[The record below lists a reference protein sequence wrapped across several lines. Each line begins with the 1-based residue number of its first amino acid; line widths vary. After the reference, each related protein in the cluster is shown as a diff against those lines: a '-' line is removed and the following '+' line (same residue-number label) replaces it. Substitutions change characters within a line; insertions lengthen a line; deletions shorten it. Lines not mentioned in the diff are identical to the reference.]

1 MNVPDLRHVDFDAY
15 RQRARELHLE
25 AIESSIDH
33 VLAWAARLLRRQHRA
48 AATVAAPLRTAA
60 C

>member
-25 AIESSIDH
+25 AIESSID
-33 VLAWAARLLRRQHRA
+33 RLLARIAALLRHRSPSA
-48 AATVAAPLRTAA
+48 PATAAPAA

>member
-25 AIESSIDH
+25 AIESSID
-33 VLAWAARLLRRQHRA
+33 RLLARIAALLPRRAHAPGAPA
-48 AATVAAPLRTAA
+48 AHAA

>member
-25 AIESSIDH
+25 AIESSID
-33 VLAWAARLLRRQHRA
+33 RLLARIAALLRHRPSSA
-48 AATVAAPLRTAA
+48 PANAAPAA

>member
-25 AIESSIDH
+25 AIESSID
-33 VLAWAARLLRRQHRA
+33 RLLAGLAGLLSRRAHAPGAPA
-48 AATVAAPLRTAA
+48 AHAA

>member
-25 AIESSIDH
+25 AIESSID
-33 VLAWAARLLRRQHRA
+33 RLLARIAELLRHRPSSA
-48 AATVAAPLRTAA
+48 PATAAPAA

>member
-1 MNVPDLRHVDFDAY
+1 MNVPDLRNVDFDAY

-25 AIESSIDH
+25 AIESSIDR
-33 VLAWAARLLRRQHRA
+33 VLAWATNLLHRRHRG
-48 AATVAAPLRTAA
+48 ATAVASPLRTAA